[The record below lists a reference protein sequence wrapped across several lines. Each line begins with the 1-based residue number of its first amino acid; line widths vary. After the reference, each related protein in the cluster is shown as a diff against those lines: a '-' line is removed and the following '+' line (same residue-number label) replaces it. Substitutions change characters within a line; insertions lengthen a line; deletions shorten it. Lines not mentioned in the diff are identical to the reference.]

1 VVHSKGFYN
10 WLIFMYFRWMIVEIC
25 ANSFESARAA
35 QQGGA
40 DRIELCSELALGGI
54 TPSHG
59 LLEKALSEL
68 TIPVFVLIRPRS
80 GDFCYSDN
88 EMDVM
93 LKDIAFA
100 KAIGVQGIVSGV
112 LHPNHQIDIK
122 KTALLVAASKEM
134 SFTFHR
140 AFDWTPNAKESIE
153 TLITLGVDRLLTSG
167 QAPSAVSGFEKIRE
181 LLEISSG
188 RLGIL
193 PGGGINP
200 DNVKA
205 FKSAGCKEIHASA
218 SSFQTSLALS
228 VDPTVVQKVP
238 MHNTQSLDNH
248 QLGTSDIKKIKALV
262 KALQ

>member
-1 VVHSKGFYN
+1 
-10 WLIFMYFRWMIVEIC
+10 MYFRGMIVEIC

-35 QQGGA
+35 QLGGA
-40 DRIELCSELALGGI
+40 QRIELCSELALGGI

-59 LLEKALSEL
+59 LLEKVLSEL

-80 GDFCYSDN
+80 GDFCYSDD

-112 LHPNHQIDIK
+112 LHPDHKIDRK
-122 KTALLVAASKEM
+122 RTAQLVAASKGM

-140 AFDWTPNAKESIE
+140 AFDWTPNAEESIE
-153 TLITLGVDRLLTSG
+153 ILIELGADRVLSSG
-167 QAPSAVSGFEKIRE
+167 QASSAELGFEKIKRM
-181 LLEISSG
+181 LAISNG

-200 DNVKA
+200 GNVLQ
-205 FKSAGCKEIHASA
+205 FKKAGCKEVHASA
-218 SSFQTSLALS
+218 SSLRVSPSLS
-228 VDPTVVQKVP
+228 IDPTVVQKVP
-238 MHNTQSLDNH
+238 MHNTQSLDTH
-248 QLGTSDIKKIKALV
+248 QLGTSDVTKIKALL
-262 KALQ
+262 KAIK